1 MLIVVLGSSGLNEV
15 EGVPTG
21 DPNALLQVVGSQ
33 DPRYVIVLCSRNN
46 RTEAREQAHVL
57 IAAQPRTNVAVLP
70 LGHHPLTLTLIGAS
84 VREQL
89 RTGVDPG
96 DAVGLINRSAAQSR
110 SLVWYARAWG
120 LREPQPTA
128 GQLLASSFRSPGY
141 FRELGPAPALV
152 PARRG
157 SPVGNHDQV
166 YVAGDSPALLHRQ
179 LGVTIRRVPVD
190 LEPGQP
196 WDTRH
201 AAAVTVLVRADRRAG
216 GQACPSCGAR
226 QSGAGCSF
234 CGTRSARPEAVPGIP
249 ADAAAGS
256 GSRGSFG

>member
-1 MLIVVLGSSGLNEV
+1 MGSSGLNEV
-15 EGVPTG
+15 EGVSTG
-21 DPNALLQVVGSQ
+21 DPNALLQVVGSRV
-33 DPRYVIVLCSRNN
+33 PRYVIMLCPRNSRA
-46 RTEAREQAHVL
+46 EAREQAHVL
-57 IAAQPRTNVAVLP
+57 IAARPRTNVAVLP

-84 VREQL
+84 VREEL
-89 RTGVDPG
+89 RTGVVDPG
-96 DAVGLINRSAAQSR
+96 DAVGLINSSAAQSR

-128 GQLLASSFRSPGY
+128 GQLLASCFRSPGY
-141 FRELGPAPALV
+141 FRELGPAAALV

-157 SPVGNHDQV
+157 SPVGSHDQV

-216 GQACPSCGAR
+216 GPACPSCGAR
-226 QSGAGCSF
+226 QSDAGCSF

-249 ADAAAGS
+249 VDAGAGS
-256 GSRGSFG
+256 GSGRSVG